1 MKQNHAVKIP
11 AWSKHSPRI
20 SYNHLKKG
28 QRCIP
33 PHVPL
38 ECFNNWIINKR
49 RRSLKVNFTSE
60 IKQRTSWRYKISTF
74 FLNGQ
79 KNYSIFFLKL
89 MGCWDGH
96 DLNSYEKNYI
106 NHHDSRSPFKA
117 NDFIH
122 YVRLSLSP
130 IDTFCVLSLC
140 GSPRSFTLD
149 GGYHVQQQ
157 QPVFLVLTFFFV
169 ILTRS
174 LTTRASVPHDFT
186 SWGSPSLNKKKTWK
200 KFHVLKWPN

>member
-1 MKQNHAVKIP
+1 VTIQDFYFFFKWP
-11 AWSKHSPRI
+11 
-20 SYNHLKKG
+20 KK
-28 QRCIP
+28 
-33 PHVPL
+33 L
-38 ECFNNWIINKR
+38 FN
-49 RRSLKVNFTSE
+49 
-60 IKQRTSWRYKISTF
+60 
-74 FLNGQ
+74 
-79 KNYSIFFLKL
+79 FFLKL

-186 SWGSPSLNKKKTWK
+186 SWGSPSLNKKKREKNSMFWNDPIKRERETHTISSWNINN
-200 KFHVLKWPN
+200 FLVE